1 MGGNEENKMA
11 KITSMTG
18 FGTSVAE
25 VDGYRLRAL
34 IRSVNGR
41 FLDLQIRCQSGLVDF
56 EQTVR
61 ERLQA
66 SGITRGKV
74 NMNLEWEEIPQSGS
88 LPVLNREVADQ
99 YIGELKRLGD
109 IAGVTLEPDV
119 HQLARLPGLFR
130 SQETVALDPERTA
143 ALVSE
148 ALEEA
153 IGEFERMRTAE
164 GEALLVDL
172 KGRLS
177 TLERCIEEI
186 AVKVVSSRE
195 QIHSRLRERVEVL
208 LRPGELDESR
218 LAMEVALLAD
228 RSDITEEIVRFRSHN
243 VQFMNTL
250 DEGGDVGKRL
260 NFLLQEMHREANTI
274 SSKASDADLIHQSVE
289 IKEEVERLREQI
301 QNLA

>member
-1 MGGNEENKMA
+1 MA

-18 FGTSVAE
+18 FGTGTAE
-25 VDGYRLRAL
+25 VDGYRLRVL

-41 FLDLQIRCQSGLVDF
+41 FLDVQIRCQSGLVDF

-61 ERLQA
+61 ERLQG
-66 SGITRGKV
+66 SGISRGKV
-74 NMNLEWEEIPQSGS
+74 NVTLEWEETPQSGS
-88 LPVLNREVADQ
+88 LPILNQEVADQ

-109 IAGVTLEPDV
+109 IAGVTLEPDL

-130 SQETVALDPERTA
+130 TQETVALEPERTA

-153 IGEFERMRTAE
+153 IAEFERMRTAE
-164 GEALLVDL
+164 GEALLADL

-177 TLERCIEEI
+177 KIERCIEEI
-186 AVKVVSSRE
+186 AVKADGSKE
-195 QIHSRLRERVEVL
+195 QIHARLRERVDVL

-243 VQFMNTL
+243 VQFTNTL

-260 NFLLQEMHREANTI
+260 NFLLQEMNREANTI

>member
-1 MGGNEENKMA
+1 MA

-18 FGTSVAE
+18 FGTGAAE

-41 FLDLQIRCQSGLVDF
+41 YLDLQIRCQSGLAEY
-56 EQTVR
+56 EQSVR

-66 SGITRGKV
+66 GSITRGKV
-74 NMNLEWEEIPQSGS
+74 NVTLEWEETPQSGA
-88 LPVLNREVADQ
+88 LPVLNEEAAHQ
-99 YIGELKRLGD
+99 YLRELKRLAD
-109 IAGVTLEPDV
+109 IAGVDSQPNL
-119 HQLARLPGLFR
+119 QLLARMPGLFR
-130 SQETVALDPERTA
+130 SEETVALDPEQTA
-143 ALVSE
+143 ALVLE
-148 ALEEA
+148 ALGEA
-153 IGEFERMRTAE
+153 IDEFERMRATE
-164 GEALLVDL
+164 GEALLADL
-172 KGRLS
+172 RSRL
-177 TLERCIEEI
+177 TKLEQWIEEV
-186 AVKVVSSRE
+186 AVMAEASKD
-195 QIHSRLRERVEVL
+195 QIHARLRERVELL

-218 LAMEVALLAD
+218 VAIEVALLAD

-243 VQFMNTL
+243 GQFVGAL

-274 SSKASDADLIHQSVE
+274 SSKASDADLIHLVLE

>member
-1 MGGNEENKMA
+1 MA

-18 FGTSVAE
+18 FGTGAAE

-41 FLDLQIRCQSGLVDF
+41 YLDLQIRCQSGLAEY
-56 EQTVR
+56 EQSVR

-66 SGITRGKV
+66 GSITRGKV
-74 NMNLEWEEIPQSGS
+74 NVTLEWEETPQSGA
-88 LPVLNREVADQ
+88 LPVLNEEAAHQ
-99 YIGELKRLGD
+99 YLRELKRLAD
-109 IAGVTLEPDV
+109 IAGVDSQPNL
-119 HQLARLPGLFR
+119 QLLARMPGLFR
-130 SQETVALDPERTA
+130 SEETVALDPEQTA
-143 ALVSE
+143 ALVLE
-148 ALEEA
+148 ALGEA
-153 IGEFERMRTAE
+153 IDEFERMRATE
-164 GEALLVDL
+164 GEALLADL
-172 KGRLS
+172 RSRL
-177 TLERCIEEI
+177 TKLEQWIEEV
-186 AVKVVSSRE
+186 AVMAEASKD
-195 QIHSRLRERVEVL
+195 QIHARLRERVELL

-218 LAMEVALLAD
+218 VAMEVALLAD

-243 VQFMNTL
+243 GQFVGAL

-274 SSKASDADLIHQSVE
+274 SSKASDADLIHLVLE